1 MKKSLKRLLDR
12 LRTATSGGFR
22 KPSSARRG
30 LQEPQRM
37 QAVPVWA
44 QPLRPS

>member
-1 MKKSLKRLLDR
+1 MKKSLKRLLAR
-12 LRTATSGGFR
+12 LRTATGGEFR

-37 QAVPVWA
+37 QAVPVRA
-44 QPLRPS
+44 RPRRPS